1 MWRAWHILFLL
12 CAGLSVQAQV
22 VIVPRQTLD
31 AVNSPALS
39 AQSTDLVF
47 DETLLTPE
55 TLSEDG
61 GIREFSYGFEN
72 VGRDTITIGKIVTT
86 CTCARAMCPDK
97 VILPGQRSEIIVT
110 YNPKGHPGRFERKIF
125 VYADGDDAPI
135 SALRLAVEVE
145 RGADKTGLYPIGMGN
160 IRVRRNSVDFIKGT
174 KAVETCAFI
183 NVSDKTLILD
193 CDAFLLPSCLTFR
206 TEPQVVS
213 PGEEGRL
220 VISYDPSK
228 GGEKQNMPVVIKGLG
243 VPPTQ
248 AAISVNMKEK

>member
-1 MWRAWHILFLL
+1 MWRAWHILILL
-12 CAGLSVQAQV
+12 CAGLSVQAQM

-39 AQSTDLVF
+39 AQSAALVF

-55 TLSEDG
+55 PISEDG
-61 GIREFSYGFEN
+61 GVKEFSYRFEN
-72 VGRDTITIGKIVTT
+72 KGRDTISIGRIVTT
-86 CTCARAMCPDK
+86 CSCARAMCPEK
-97 VILPGQRSEIIVT
+97 VILPGQASEIIVR
-110 YNPKGHPGRFERKIF
+110 YDPKGHPGRFERKIF

-135 SALRLAVEVE
+135 ASLRLAVEVE
-145 RGADKTGLYPIGMGN
+145 RGADKTRLYPVGMGN
-160 IRVRRNSVDFIKGT
+160 IRVRRNSIDFVRGT

-183 NVSDKTLILD
+183 NVSDKTLKLD
-193 CDAFLLPSCLTFR
+193 CDTFLLPSCLTFH
-206 TEPQVVS
+206 TEPQVVR

-228 GGEKQNMPVVIKGLG
+228 GGEKQHMPVVIKGLG

-248 AAISVNMKEK
+248 AAIFVNMKEK